1 MGDEGGGQRFGAGG
15 GECAEEEMDEDEME
29 KDLWGEKEDEEDSDV
44 GGGAIWSFQALP
56 SRIFLNQIYSIYLIK
71 LCIILNNIR
80 YLNLIFFTKL
90 DFFVKNY
97 YILDEKTYF

>member
-44 GGGAIWSFQALP
+44 GGGAIWSFQALL

-80 YLNLIFFTKL
+80 YLNLIFL
-90 DFFVKNY
+90 QNSIFFVKNY